1 MYMHSSLS
9 YILGGETTWRRNDEW
24 GETTSGGEAT
34 REITSW
40 GRND

>member
-24 GETTSGGEAT
+24 GETTIGRGG
-34 REITSW
+34 
-40 GRND
+40 GGND

>member
-24 GETTSGGEAT
+24 GEKTSGAK
-34 REITSW
+34 RL
-40 GRND
+40 GR

>member
-24 GETTSGGEAT
+24 GETTSVAK
-34 REITSW
+34 RL
-40 GRND
+40 GR